1 MSHLGQD
8 GCRTKGRMGAA
19 QWEGR
24 CRTEGRMVLRRCR
37 MGAAL
42 GAGRCRTS
50 VQAETASFDFWKEI
64 KIECLKLSELI

>member
-24 CRTEGRMVLRRCR
+24 CRTEGRM
-37 MGAAL
+37 GAAPQYKL
-42 GAGRCRTS
+42 
-50 VQAETASFDFWKEI
+50 TASFDFWEEI
-64 KIECLKLSELI
+64 KIKGLRTEGEMSKAGIGEAAKQRRR